1 LFFFNDSDSDAAFW
15 KSVND
20 VYELENL
27 PFLDGVIQVH
37 GKENTVT
44 MLPGDFVAPSLLSSL
59 DKGKGMIDMLN
70 RENLN
75 FQYDQHGI
83 TKVCTL
89 QHLYLRP
96 KMLT

>member
-1 LFFFNDSDSDAAFW
+1 
-15 KSVND
+15 

-70 RENLN
+70 RENPN
-75 FQYDQHGI
+75 F
-83 TKVCTL
+83 
-89 QHLYLRP
+89 
-96 KMLT
+96 